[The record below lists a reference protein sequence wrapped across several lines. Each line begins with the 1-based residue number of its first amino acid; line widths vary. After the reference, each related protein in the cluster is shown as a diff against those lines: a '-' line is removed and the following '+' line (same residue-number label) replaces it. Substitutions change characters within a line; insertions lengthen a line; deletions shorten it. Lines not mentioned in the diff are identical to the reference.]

1 MSAVSG
7 LVLDNVDAGYGP
19 LQVLRGVSLEVE
31 PGGITTLLG
40 ANGAGKSTLLRAI
53 SGLIPAHGEITLGGV
68 RLNGKSPESIVR
80 RGVVQVPEGRGTFP
94 NLTVEENLRV
104 GAMSVHRS
112 KGNIG
117 MEKWLTV
124 FPRLRERK
132 SQRAG
137 SLSGGEQQMLAIARA
152 MMSQPALLLL
162 DEPSMG
168 LAPNITA
175 MVFEQLAQI
184 NREEG
189 VAILVVEQNA
199 NLALGI
205 ATNGYVMENGRIVA
219 EGSSEEL
226 LADKA
231 VENAYLQV

>member
-1 MSAVSG
+1 MSAPG
-7 LVLDNVDAGYGP
+7 LLLNDVDAGYGP
-19 LQVLRGVSLEVE
+19 LQVLREVSLEVS

-53 SGLIPAHGEITLGGV
+53 SGLIPMRGEITLGGE
-68 RLNGKSPESIVR
+68 RLSGKSPESIVR
-80 RGVVQVPEGRGTFP
+80 CGVAQVPEGRGTFP

-104 GAMSVHRS
+104 GAMSAPRS
-112 KGNIG
+112 SSKSS

-124 FPRLRERK
+124 FPRLHERK

-152 MMSQPALLLL
+152 MMSQPTLLLL

-168 LAPNITA
+168 LAPNITS

-205 ATNGYVMENGRIVA
+205 ATNGYVMESGRIVA
-219 EGSSEEL
+219 AGTSEEL
-226 LADKA
+226 LANKA
-231 VENAYLQV
+231 VESAYLQV

>member
-1 MSAVSG
+1 MSAASG

-19 LQVLRGVSLEVE
+19 LQVLRGVSLEVK

-53 SGLIPAHGEITLGGV
+53 SGLIPARGEITLGGV

-104 GAMSVHRS
+104 GAMSVRRS
-112 KGNIG
+112 KSNIG

-124 FPRLRERK
+124 FPRLRERR

-152 MMSQPALLLL
+152 MMSQPGLLLL

-184 NREEG
+184 NEEEG

-205 ATNGYVMENGRIVA
+205 ATDGYVMESGRIVA

-226 LADKA
+226 LADKS